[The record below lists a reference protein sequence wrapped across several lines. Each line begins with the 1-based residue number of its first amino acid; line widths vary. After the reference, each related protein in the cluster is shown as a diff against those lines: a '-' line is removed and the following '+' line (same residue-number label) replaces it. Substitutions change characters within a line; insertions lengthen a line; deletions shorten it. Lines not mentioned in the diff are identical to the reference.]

1 MSTQTPPT
9 QVRAAATQPA
19 QEPSPVS
26 QRSGPESNE
35 GLSQQTKR
43 RKKAVAEEQEV
54 ETPPTVKKSKKAKK
68 GSGIVAPINS
78 EDLGAFHVTTGNAH
92 VIYINKIMLP
102 HVFIYINKL
111 FADGGF
117 VQLPGRA
124 RNVERRRRSPPVRT
138 RGQSQSSSGKR
149 STPFSPG
156 AKSPQPG

>member
-1 MSTQTPPT
+1 MSSQTPPT
-9 QVRAAATQPA
+9 QVRVAATQAA
-19 QEPSPVS
+19 QEPSPLS

-43 RKKAVAEEQEV
+43 RKKAVAEEQEE

-111 FADGGF
+111 FADGRF

-124 RNVERRRRSPPVRT
+124 RNVERRGRSPPV
-138 RGQSQSSSGKR
+138 SSR
-149 STPFSPG
+149 NP
-156 AKSPQPG
+156 